1 MHEDGS
7 ISLLKILSRSNDSAK
22 TGFPHSI
29 KKKRFLVYLTGN
41 SQNSSKMPPIQA
53 PTGAVIK
60 KNAADKIA
68 RSLPGNNRNAMRG
81 EGISSKGW
89 EVHAELM
96 VNFNME

>member
-1 MHEDGS
+1 
-7 ISLLKILSRSNDSAK
+7 
-22 TGFPHSI
+22 
-29 KKKRFLVYLTGN
+29 
-41 SQNSSKMPPIQA
+41 MPPIQA

-60 KNAADKIA
+60 KKAADKIA